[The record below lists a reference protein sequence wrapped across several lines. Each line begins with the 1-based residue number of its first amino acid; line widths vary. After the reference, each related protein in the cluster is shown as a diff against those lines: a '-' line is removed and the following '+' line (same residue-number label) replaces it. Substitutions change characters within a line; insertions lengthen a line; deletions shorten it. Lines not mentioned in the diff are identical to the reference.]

1 MPRLFF
7 RPPAPGLPPA
17 ARRAWV
23 TWLLLASLV
32 VLFCGRALADPAGP
46 VAGGRSKRVLIISVD
61 GLRPDLALRGDCPNL
76 RDLMARGSFTMW
88 AQTTPSGK
96 TLPSHTSML
105 TGRTVPDH
113 GIHWNSEK
121 KPASAD
127 YIYAQVPTLF
137 ALAKQAGYST
147 ALVAGKAKF
156 RAVAQPETLDHQFLA
171 EGTTGDHETTEQAIR
186 LVREHAPQV
195 MFFHLPDTDSTG
207 HGRGWGSPQ
216 QMRAIANADRCIGR
230 LLTAMENRRV
240 LDDTLVIVTA
250 DHGGWMK
257 DHNGSDARGRT
268 IPWIATG
275 PGVVAGQDLTLVDKL
290 EVRTEDTFATAC
302 AYLEIPLPAACAG
315 KPVTAIFPPPPAL
328 NVAPAS
334 PGTP

>member
-1 MPRLFF
+1 MPHLPARL
-7 RPPAPGLPPA
+7 PVPGRWFA
-17 ARRAWV
+17 
-23 TWLLLASLV
+23 TLLCASLAA
-32 VLFCGRALADPAGP
+32 LFCGAAAADPAGP
-46 VAGGRSKRVLIISVD
+46 DTAGRPKRVLIISVD

-88 AQTTPSGK
+88 AQTTPVGK

-121 KPASAD
+121 KPANVD
-127 YIYAQVPTLF
+127 YTYAKVPTLF
-137 ALAKQAGYST
+137 ALAKSAGYST
-147 ALVAGKAKF
+147 AMVAGKAKF
-156 RAVAQPETLDHQFLA
+156 LAVAQPETIDHLFLA
-171 EGTTGDHETTEQAIR
+171 QGTTGDQETTEEAIR

-230 LLTAMENRRV
+230 LLTALENRRV

-250 DHGGWMK
+250 DHGGWLK
-257 DHNGSDARGRT
+257 DHNGSDARGLT

-275 PGVVAGQDLTLVDKL
+275 PGVIAGRDLTLVEKL
-290 EVRTEDTFATAC
+290 DVHTEDTFATAC
-302 AYLEIPLPAACAG
+302 AYLGIPLPAGCSG
-315 KPVTAIFPPPPAL
+315 KPVVAIF
-328 NVAPAS
+328 AP
-334 PGTP
+334 